1 MPSNGPCPAPPSGF
15 TAFGLACG
23 IKESGREDLAVFVSD
38 RPCAAAGVFT
48 MNRVVGAPVRVTRK
62 RVPSAEVRAVI
73 LNSGNSNDCTGEQGV
88 RDGEWMTERTA
99 AELGLGSSEQ
109 VLLCSTGIIGH
120 LLPRPAIDG
129 GISDVVPKA
138 GPSASDLEAAARAMM
153 TTDTY
158 PKWAEAAAGTT
169 RVVGLAKGAAM
180 IAPWMGTML
189 SVVMTDAKLSPEQ
202 CDRILRDA
210 INETFNCIT
219 IDGDMSPSDTVLLL
233 ANGASNESPDETEI
247 AQAVRDVCESLSRQ
261 IVDDGEGTE
270 HVVTIDVRGLKTRDD
285 ARTIANSVANSLL
298 VKTAITGNDPNWGR
312 IVCAAGYAGVEF
324 IEPDCS
330 LKINGFSVYEAGL
343 PIEYDEEAVSTAMAT
358 GEVHIE
364 LDFTLGDGAIRIWT
378 TDLTA
383 EYVRLNSEY
392 TT

>member
-1 MPSNGPCPAPPSGF
+1 MPTNGPCPAPPTGF
-15 TAFGLACG
+15 SAYGLACG

-38 RPCAAAGVFT
+38 RDCAAAGVFT
-48 MNRVVGAPVRVTRK
+48 KNRVVGAPVRVTK
-62 RVPSAEVRAVI
+62 PRVPSANVRAII
-73 LNSGNSNDCTGEQGV
+73 LNSGNSNDCTGEQGLL
-88 RDGEWMTERTA
+88 DAEWMTERTA
-99 AELGLGSSEQ
+99 EELGLESSEQ

-120 LLPRPAIDG
+120 LLPRPALDT
-129 GISDVVPKA
+129 GIAAVVPKA
-138 GPSASDLEAAARAMM
+138 NSAAADLELAAKAMM
-153 TTDTY
+153 TTDTF
-158 PKWAEAAAGTT
+158 PKWAGAAADDA

-189 SVVMTDAKLSPEQ
+189 SIVMTDAVLTPEQ
-202 CDRILRDA
+202 CDRVLRA
-210 INETFNCIT
+210 AVNETFNCIT

-233 ANGASNESPDETEI
+233 ANGASGKTPDEASITT
-247 AQAVRDVCESLSRQ
+247 AVREVCESLSRQ
-261 IVDDGEGTE
+261 IVEDGEGTE
-270 HVVTIDVRGLKTRDD
+270 HVVTIDVRGLNTRDD

-312 IVCAAGYAGVEF
+312 IVSAAGYAGVEF
-324 IEPDCS
+324 VEEQCS
-330 LKINGFSVYEAGL
+330 LKINGFSVYESGL
-343 PIEYDEEAVSTAMAT
+343 PITYDEEAVSQAMAT

-364 LDFTLGDGAIRIWT
+364 LNFSIGDAAVRIWT